1 VKKRIWIIFLALLLS
16 SQTSFGGEIK
26 VENFKTEM
34 LVNPLGIGTQN
45 PHLSWQISGTERG
58 IFQTYFHIIVAST
71 PELLKE
77 NTGDI
82 WDSGKVKSDKSV
94 NVVFEGRPLKSEE
107 TCYWKVKIWTGEK
120 ESDWSQP
127 AFWSVGLLY
136 ENEWKGNWIGF
147 DHAFPWDDEGVFPRL
162 SARYFR
168 KEFEVNKQ
176 VKSAKAYIVGLG
188 LYELYFNGKKMGDQV
203 LAPTPTDFS
212 KNIKYNVFD
221 VTGDIQRGKNAV
233 GTILGNGKFYT
244 CRKYKFYKIK
254 DFGYPK
260 MLFQLEV
267 N

>member
-1 VKKRIWIIFLALLLS
+1 IV
-16 SQTSFGGEIK
+16 QTF
-26 VENFKTEM
+26 
-34 LVNPLGIGTQN
+34 
-45 PHLSWQISGTERG
+45 
-58 IFQTYFHIIVAST
+58 YHIIVAST
-71 PELLKE
+71 PGKLKE
-77 NTGDI
+77 NEGDI
-82 WDSGKVKSDKSV
+82 WDSGKVKSNKSV
-94 NVVFEGRPLKSEE
+94 NVIFSGRNLQPRE
-107 TCYWKVKIWTGEK
+107 TCYWKAKVWAGES
-120 ESDWSQP
+120 ESEWSEL
-127 AFWSVGLLY
+127 AYWSVGLLY
-136 ENEWKGNWIGF
+136 QNNWQGNWIGF
-147 DHAFPWDDEGVFPRL
+147 DHAFPWDDEGTFPRL
-162 SARYFR
+162 SARYYR
-168 KEFEVNKQ
+168 KEFEVKKE